1 MSTKKTIDNQ
11 TPDTFVGA
19 PAGQP
24 RQLPNGYVGQNVPTD
39 FSIPSCGIEDV
50 DKALFAL
57 FDKSIGF
64 MIEAKNKVSSV
75 PVIMA
80 IGERFAL
87 VKRRQPIKDKQ
98 GALILPLISIRR
110 TGLEQ
115 TKWSLPL
122 DIGDMIIKKRLDAS
136 DRSYQS
142 IINKLQL
149 KHQSNVSSTEHFLDL
164 SNRTVAQPG
173 TFASRRVNA
182 GRATDSGLGSDIGT
196 NIFEFI
202 TIPFPQF
209 FIAKYE
215 IVFWTQYTQHMNTML
230 ETLMASYHA
239 QGEQFRISSDKGY
252 WFVAY
257 VDADMSPADNFEE
270 MSDSE
275 RIVKYTFN
283 VTVPAYIVAGTR
295 PGQMSPFRRYLSAP
309 QISFGLEDTNGQVF
323 IKTPNPS
330 AANDLDKFIL
340 DDVNVLGKDGESVI
354 SQRESI
360 PYTLKTVLDPFSGKQ
375 TSRRV
380 RVTFRNVRS
389 GETAGNLS
397 LEDTFDDI

>member
-1 MSTKKTIDNQ
+1 MSKKTIDDQ
-11 TPDTFVGA
+11 TPDSYVGA

-24 RQLPNGYVGQNVPTD
+24 RQLPNGYVGQNIPTD
-39 FSIPSCGIEDV
+39 FNIPSCGIEDV
-50 DKALFAL
+50 DKALFTL

-64 MIEAKNKVSSV
+64 SIEAKNKVSQV

-115 TKWSLPL
+115 KKWSLPL

-149 KHQSNVSSTEHFLDL
+149 KHQSNMTSVEHFLD
-164 SNRTVAQPG
+164 SSTKTVANPG
-173 TFASRRVNA
+173 TFASRRVTSLRA
-182 GRATDSGLGSDIGT
+182 GDSGLGSELGT
-196 NIFEFI
+196 NIFECI

-209 FIAKYE
+209 YIAKYE

-239 QGEQFRISSDKGY
+239 QGEQFRISTDKGY

-257 VDADMSPADNFEE
+257 VDVDMSPADNFED
-270 MSDSE
+270 MSETE
-275 RIVKYTFN
+275 RIVKYTFS
-283 VTVPAYIVAGTR
+283 VTVPAYIVAGKR
-295 PGQMSPFRRYLSAP
+295 PGQMSPFRKYLSAP
-309 QISFGLEDTNGQVF
+309 QISFGLEDLNGQVF
-323 IKTPNPS
+323 IKTSDPT
-330 AANDLDKFIL
+330 AANDIDKFVL
-340 DDVNVLGKDGESVI
+340 DDVNVLGKDGEPVV
-354 SQRESI
+354 SQRQSV
-360 PYTLKTVLDPFSGKQ
+360 PYTLKTVLDPFTGKKD
-375 TSRRV
+375 TRRV

-389 GETAGNLS
+389 GETAGNLN